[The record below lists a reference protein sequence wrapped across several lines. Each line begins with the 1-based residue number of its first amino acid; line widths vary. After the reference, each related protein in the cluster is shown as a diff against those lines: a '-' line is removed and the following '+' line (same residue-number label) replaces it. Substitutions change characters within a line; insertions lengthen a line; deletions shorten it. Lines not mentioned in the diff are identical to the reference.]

1 LAAVIDGSI
10 ALPDTD
16 RHAWRLHVGSP
27 DMFLLAEERSM
38 RAILR
43 KSTVAA
49 AAALAMIGLMPAA
62 EAARTVIRVSDMA
75 SFEYHKSCSDTPPFP
90 CGTFGNS
97 MFFMVQVSD
106 RPRPYAPITVGFQ
119 IDNGTAVA
127 GQDFQGATSGT
138 VTIPANAFQ
147 AYVVV
152 TTVVDTVTEPTET
165 FSVRL
170 TSSSVPADISDT
182 AVGTIHDRPADQR
195 WLHTI
200 LCGEDWRSISV
211 NGNTVTGNGTST
223 ARCTQFAYN
232 GSHFTVL

>member
-1 LAAVIDGSI
+1 
-10 ALPDTD
+10 
-16 RHAWRLHVGSP
+16 
-27 DMFLLAEERSM
+27 M

-43 KSTVAA
+43 TSTVAA

-62 EAARTVIRVSDMA
+62 EATRTVIRVSDMA

-90 CGTFGNS
+90 CGTFGNT

-182 AVGTIHDRPADQR
+182 AVGTIHDGGVIPFDCDLSRSDAVTVSMTCSNRPVDQQ

-223 ARCTQFAYN
+223 ARCTQFTYN
-232 GSHFTVL
+232 GSHFTVLQ